1 MNELMIKIRILMKQ
15 SLPYVFTLKELNSD
29 LFQQYTFHISTS
41 KPLNNSLC
49 TWLCVCVYVCR
60 LCTHTHACVCMC
72 MCLCPCTY
80 MRWLGYIHGLW
91 CQAQSTLQKH
101 TGMHKR
107 NLLKTSMECPV
118 LHNFLMPNT
127 VSEDGLI
134 QLHIK
139 ICTHLSIA
147 GSALALSC
155 CYSCTYKVS

>member
-1 MNELMIKIRILMKQ
+1 MASMNELMIKIRILVKQ

-49 TWLCVCVYVCR
+49 IWLCVQVM
-60 LCTHTHACVCMC
+60 HAHACTCMYVCMC
-72 MCLCPCTY
+72 VCPCTY
-80 MRWLGYIHGLW
+80 MRWLGYIHGLC

-101 TGMHKR
+101 TGMHKC
-107 NLLKTSMECPV
+107 NLLKTSVECPV

-127 VSEDGLI
+127 VSKEGLK

-139 ICTHLSIA
+139 ICIHLSMA
-147 GSALALSC
+147 GSA
-155 CYSCTYKVS
+155 